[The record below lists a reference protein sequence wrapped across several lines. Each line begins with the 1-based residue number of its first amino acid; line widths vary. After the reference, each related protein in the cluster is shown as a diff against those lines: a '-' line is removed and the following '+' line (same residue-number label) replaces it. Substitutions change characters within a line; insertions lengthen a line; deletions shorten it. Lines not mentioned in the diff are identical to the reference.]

1 MGQVRLVPS
10 VLRGTRPT
18 LTTSNSV
25 PALSNALVPAQN
37 FWYPVDVA
45 TIKTEIRVEAPV
57 PWGIYG
63 YQ

>member
-1 MGQVRLVPS
+1 MNGESTS
-10 VLRGTRPT
+10 VLRDTRPT

-25 PALSNALVPAQN
+25 PALINVLVSAQN
-37 FWYPVDVA
+37 IWYPVGVA